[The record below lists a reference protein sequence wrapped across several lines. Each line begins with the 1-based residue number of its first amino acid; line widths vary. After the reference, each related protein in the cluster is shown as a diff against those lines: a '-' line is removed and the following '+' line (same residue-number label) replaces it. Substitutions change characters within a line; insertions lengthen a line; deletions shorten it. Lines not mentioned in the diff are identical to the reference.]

1 MSQVFNIENFQAIT
15 GRKIKEDGTTVNVA
29 DTISGGSF
37 LVTSNAGEPSVSQ
50 TRPDNTTA
58 YTALDVVGTDPASNI
73 EFTSVLPIAG
83 ADFVIMG
90 ASLRVDVGA
99 KPAGM
104 DGFRLHLYNAA
115 PTAIVDNAPFN
126 IPSAD
131 RSKYLGYITL
141 TTPTDF
147 GDTLYGQTDN
157 INFKRKLAVG
167 STSLF
172 GILETIT
179 GFTPTAEAVKTV
191 TLHIVGV

>member
-1 MSQVFNIENFQAIT
+1 MSQVFDINKFQAIT

-50 TRPDNTTA
+50 TRPNDTTP
-58 YTALDVVGTDPASNI
+58 YTALDVVGTDPATNMI
-73 EFTSVLPIAG
+73 FTTALPIAG
-83 ADFVIMG
+83 SHFVVMG
-90 ASLRVDVGA
+90 ASLRVDVGT
-99 KPAGM
+99 KPATM
-104 DGFRLHLYNAA
+104 DGFRLHLYDSA
-115 PTAIVDNAPFN
+115 PTAIADNTAFN

-167 STSLF
+167 STTLY
-172 GILETIT
+172 GILETIA
-179 GFTPTAEAVKTV
+179 GYTPTASTVKTV